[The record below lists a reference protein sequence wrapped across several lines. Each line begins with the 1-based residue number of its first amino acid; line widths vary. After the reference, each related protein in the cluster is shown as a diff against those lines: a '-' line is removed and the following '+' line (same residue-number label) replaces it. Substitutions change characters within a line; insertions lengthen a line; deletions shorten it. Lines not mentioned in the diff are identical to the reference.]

1 MPNLRNERFSHF
13 SNPFHINT
21 QIHRTRSYRWYK
33 RAKRT
38 RVWTIMLDYLE
49 YVRLDRVL
57 YVETTFIRFRGDPKL
72 YMPTMCS
79 VIRTISWSTWLER
92 DERHRGCSRC
102 YNEPTSTQQ
111 NHAHVNQLFSCVY
124 ERTDNQLRRAHSGSI
139 AKRILRRHEFHGCAQ
154 DSSGFAIQLFVVRF
168 FLISE
173 NHLKSFLNFFYF
185 FFPFV
190 HSIFQILAF
199 VKKLD
204 SFLFPFYIESVFI
217 ISVN

>member
-1 MPNLRNERFSHF
+1 M
-13 SNPFHINT
+13 
-21 QIHRTRSYRWYK
+21 
-33 RAKRT
+33 
-38 RVWTIMLDYLE
+38 
-49 YVRLDRVL
+49 
-57 YVETTFIRFRGDPKL
+57 ETTFIRFRGDPKL

-173 NHLKSFLNFFYF
+173 NHLKSFLNFFFIFYF
-185 FFPFV
+185 SFCSFNF
-190 HSIFQILAF
+190 SNSGIC
-199 VKKLD
+199 KKIGLVSF
-204 SFLFPFYIESVFI
+204 SFLYWICIYNFR
-217 ISVN
+217 